1 MKLLQRYDVSK
12 AWVEWYFKTLDG
24 SQKQQVLEILHEG
37 DANQKDLDMKE
48 TRNDTTLLF
57 GLQLVLLIGVLVD
70 YCFNLERP
78 EGDFSCQWVYY
89 SAIVMYKPYTVPMW
103 VCLTYC
109 GHYAFADY
117 LYGRSPKGRDVDTG
131 TPSGAPFERNRA
143 TLLGVGIV
151 AALQF
156 TWCAWTLPVSLPLQ
170 VVFFPAVLLVG
181 FVLPFAT
188 TTTTQKGLAQIV
200 HALKMKKEKKDEGN
214 GEPSAATYTLQKL
227 APIDETQFILKACAT
242 QFVSLNILVFQL
254 LPFYALGFEW
264 WLEGSAAFLEGI
276 FDLPRLWKDF
286 TLSFAWP
293 SFGYPRLYLPL
304 LVGVLL
310 IGVQLCFMAGK
321 WLLRHGHVFL
331 QLPLVA
337 SDAAAWSIERF
348 TIQCLAMLTWRPFSK
363 AADVAKAALETNWR
377 QAKQDLSEARK
388 LERKPGDK
396 KDWR

>member
-1 MKLLQRYDVSK
+1 MREGMKVEARYRGKTRYYPGRLARDRGGGKWDIDYDDGEKEFGIDEELIRPLESSGGGGGGGSLREGMK
-12 AWVEWYFKTLDG
+12 VEARYRGKTRYYPGRLARDRGSGKWDIDYDDGEKEFGIDEELIRPLDD
-24 SQKQQVLEILHEG
+24 G
-37 DANQKDLDMKE
+37 DA
-48 TRNDTTLLF
+48 
-57 GLQLVLLIGVLVD
+57 
-70 YCFNLERP
+70 
-78 EGDFSCQWVYY
+78 
-89 SAIVMYKPYTVPMW
+89 
-103 VCLTYC
+103 
-109 GHYAFADY
+109 
-117 LYGRSPKGRDVDTG
+117 
-131 TPSGAPFERNRA
+131 
-143 TLLGVGIV
+143 
-151 AALQF
+151 
-156 TWCAWTLPVSLPLQ
+156 
-170 VVFFPAVLLVG
+170 
-181 FVLPFAT
+181 
-188 TTTTQKGLAQIV
+188 
-200 HALKMKKEKKDEGN
+200 GN

-276 FDLPRLWKDF
+276 FDLPRLWEDF

-331 QLPLVA
+331 HLPLVA

-377 QAKQDLSEARK
+377 QAKQDLSEARTLK
-388 LERKPGDK
+388 RKPGYK